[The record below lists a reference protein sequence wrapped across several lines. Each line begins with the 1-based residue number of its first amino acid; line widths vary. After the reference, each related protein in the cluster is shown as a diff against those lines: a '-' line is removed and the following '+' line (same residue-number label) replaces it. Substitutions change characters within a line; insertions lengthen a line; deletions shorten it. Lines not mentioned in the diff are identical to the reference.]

1 MGIRSAWL
9 QGPGSVLQAGRPLV
23 PLLVTCSLGEE
34 AASWTSSLLVAGCSR
49 LCPLPRSTRSL
60 GTGHPRVVTSGG
72 GWTEEAFCLGCT
84 FLPSLWGGQQ
94 RNPINTQCVGG
105 GAGGGRQRLLSA
117 LLVSL
122 GVHTAPFL
130 GLGHSLRALGHEHT
144 PASSS
149 KALRQKNFK
158 NPFISLL
165 AHKSLVTCYFKVGN
179 RGKEAD
185 LWTQVTDLICTGL
198 FSVQSTFIPI

>member
-1 MGIRSAWL
+1 MGIQSAWL

-60 GTGHPRVVTSGG
+60 GTGHPRVVTLGG

-105 GAGGGRQRLLSA
+105 GETAAFVRPSGVPGSTHSS
-117 LLVSL
+117 VS
-122 GVHTAPFL
+122 GPWSFPEGTRTRA
-130 GLGHSLRALGHEHT
+130 HSC
-144 PASSS
+144 
-149 KALRQKNFK
+149 Q
-158 NPFISLL
+158 
-165 AHKSLVTCYFKVGN
+165 
-179 RGKEAD
+179 
-185 LWTQVTDLICTGL
+185 
-198 FSVQSTFIPI
+198 